1 MFKLSLD
8 ALLIIDAIDRLGS
21 FAAAANALY
30 KVPSTISYTVSKLEG
45 DLGVKLFERYGPKV
59 TLTEI
64 GQALLKEGRP
74 LLKSAEDLEQ
84 RMLRAADGWEAEL
97 RIGMD
102 SLFCAS
108 ALIET
113 VEAFQTVSPYTQLKF
128 YHEVMSGTWEALLDH
143 RVDLLIG
150 AVGDGPSGGGY
161 TTYLMGTIDFMFVV
175 APQHPLAQAMHTF
188 SKADLALH
196 TAIVVSDSV
205 RQMQPRT
212 VGLLDGQKSLTVS
225 TMRAKLAFQL
235 AGIGF
240 GFMPAPIAQPYLERG
255 QLIEKKIEFDRE
267 PDKVSLAWRQGEQG
281 NALKWWVDQI
291 SKFPNVEAFWQYD

>member
-21 FAAAANALY
+21 FAAAGDALY
-30 KVPSTISYTVSKLEG
+30 KVPSTISYTVSKLEK
-45 DLGVKLFERYGPKV
+45 DLGVQLFERYGPKV
-59 TLTEI
+59 TLTEV
-64 GQALLKEGRP
+64 GKAFLKEGRP

-84 RMLRAADGWEAEL
+84 RMLRAANGWEAEL
-97 RIGMD
+97 SIGMD

-108 ALIET
+108 ALISQVT
-113 VEAFQTVSPYTQLKF
+113 AFQAINPYTQLNF
-128 YHEVMSGTWEALLDH
+128 HHEAISGTWEALLDH

-161 TTYLMGTIDFMFVV
+161 HTHEMGEIAFVFVV
-175 APQHPLAQAMHTF
+175 APTHPLAAINATL
-188 SKADLALH
+188 SKADLAEH

-205 RQMQPRT
+205 RKMQSRT

-225 TMRAKLAFQL
+225 TMQAKVQYQL

-240 GFMPAPIAQPYLERG
+240 GFIPKYIAAPHIAQGR
-255 QLIEKKIEFDRE
+255 LIEKQVEFDRHAE
-267 PDKVSLAWRQGEQG
+267 KVRLAWRQGQQG
-281 NALKWWVDQI
+281 EGLKWWVEQGKLLGDQLWE
-291 SKFPNVEAFWQYD
+291 SE